1 MATYTGENGTVKIGS
16 DSAGEVAIAE
26 VRSWTVEHTK
36 DVIESTVMGDAAREY
51 KSGLHQFTGSME
63 VVYDDG
69 HTSAGSGASDAFR
82 PDVDHDTGTGLFV
95 EFYPN
100 TTSGEKFSGK
110 IIVTSVSRTASFDD
124 LVTASVSF
132 QGTGPLNIEAV

>member
-36 DVIESTVMGDAAREY
+36 DVIEDTVMGDAARTY

-69 HTSAGSGASDAFR
+69 HTGASDAFN
-82 PDVDHDTGTGLFV
+82 PSVDTDLFI
-95 EFYPN
+95 EFLPN
-100 TTSGEKFSGK
+100 TSSGEKFTGK
-110 IIVTSVSRTASFDD
+110 VIVTSVSRTASYDD
-124 LVTASVSF
+124 LVTATVSF
-132 QGTGPLNIEAV
+132 QGTGVLDIESV

>member
-1 MATYTGENGTVKIGS
+1 
-16 DSAGEVAIAE
+16 
-26 VRSWTVEHTK
+26 VEHTK
-36 DVIESTVMGDAAREY
+36 DVIEDTVMGDAARTY

-69 HTSAGSGASDAFR
+69 HTAASDAFR
-82 PDVDHDTGTGLFV
+82 PDNDGDLFV

-100 TTSGEKFSGK
+100 ASSGEKFTGK
-110 IIVTSVSRTASFDD
+110 VIVTSVSRTASFDD

-132 QGTGPLNIEAV
+132 QGTGALDVESV

>member
-36 DVIESTVMGDAAREY
+36 DVIEDSVMGDSARTY

-69 HTSAGSGASDAFR
+69 HTAASDAFR
-82 PDVDHDTGTGLFV
+82 PDNDGDLFI
-95 EFYPN
+95 EFFPN

-110 IIVTSVSRTASFDD
+110 VIVTSVSRTASFDD

-132 QGTGPLNIEAV
+132 QGTGPLGIEAV